1 MDDDTQRQDQDEPI
15 QSFSDTP
22 PTKANK
28 SITPDRIH
36 QAEEETKEQEEEDAG
51 TDDNDATS
59 DDGVQ
64 LDEPSTDVE
73 EDTTT
78 EDEDGSEDQPLDELY
93 WYTDVYNLPLYP
105 RKHGRRLTEEERIQR
120 HVSSLRSDALRV
132 SSLAHA
138 WDTLEYGNPSHT
150 DFTPGSGC
158 PNCGNQDAGDVVILD
173 NDVEEDTNDNTDDS
187 GISEDIGLTDNDN
200 ISEDNSDIS
209 SLQSDALRVSLHYR
223 QDILTYDKYR
233 TALEECYI
241 ATSTSVYPSWMVG
254 NEDFWEAIEG
264 LVSALKTVMVKVAK
278 YARRTYLFVRNK
290 ISRIFMRLTTI
301 QSIWNT
307 KISMNLANIR
317 SSDLDT
323 LQVRSLPFQLWVDSA
338 KLSVMC
344 YDLVARGDSIVFD
357 NSDHTITKV
366 MSEIKQQMKRCS
378 IDMDIS
384 EGKLKLDD
392 LTDQRQQGTLSE
404 LGWNRNHIAIALRH
418 LGDLATRVPN
428 DKDAPLEKKTNALI
442 EKLTAYSREIND
454 KVESGS
460 LPKGSK
466 AYRDAADTLLERTIR
481 FDFVLACSRCSYA
494 LFDMLTND
502 FLDVLEEVEDSYDPE
517 GIVH

>member
-59 DDGVQ
+59 DEGVEFNQ
-64 LDEPSTDVE
+64 PAEDDTSEEDSTDT
-73 EDTTT
+73 EDTSDI
-78 EDEDGSEDQPLDELY
+78 EELH
-93 WYTDVYNLPLYP
+93 WYTDIDNLPLYP
-105 RKHGRRLTEEERIQR
+105 RKHGRRLSQEERIQR
-120 HVSSLRSDALRV
+120 HVA
-132 SSLAHA
+132 SLAHA
-138 WDTLEYGNPSHT
+138 WNTVTNEYGNPSHT

-158 PNCGNQDAGDVVILD
+158 PNCGNHDAGDVVILD

-200 ISEDNSDIS
+200 ISEGNEEDIS
-209 SLQSDALRVSLHYR
+209 FHYK

-233 TALEECYI
+233 TTLEEYNI
-241 ATSTSVYPSWMVG
+241 DAHPSVYPSWMVG

-323 LQVRSLPFQLWVDSA
+323 LQVKSLPFKLWVDSA

-366 MSEIKQQMKRCS
+366 MTEIKQQMKRCN
-378 IDMDIS
+378 IEVDIS
-384 EGKLKLDD
+384 EGKLELDD
-392 LTDQRQQGTLSE
+392 LMDQRQQGTLNE
-404 LGWNRNHIAIALRH
+404 LGWNRNNVAIALRH

-460 LPKGSK
+460 MPKGSK

>member
-28 SITPDRIH
+28 HVTPDKIH
-36 QAEEETKEQEEEDAG
+36 EAEEETKEQEEEDAG

-59 DDGVQ
+59 DEGVEFNQ
-64 LDEPSTDVE
+64 VEHADEEDSTDTDDT
-73 EDTTT
+73 EDTSDI
-78 EDEDGSEDQPLDELY
+78 EELY
-93 WYTDVYNLPLYP
+93 WYTDIDHLPLYP
-105 RKHGRRLTEEERIQR
+105 RRHGRRLTEEERIQR
-120 HVSSLRSDALRV
+120 HVSSLASKWNTV
-132 SSLAHA
+132 
-138 WDTLEYGNPSHT
+138 TNEYGNPSHT

-158 PNCGNQDAGDVVILD
+158 PNCGNADAGDVVILD

-187 GISEDIGLTDNDN
+187 GISEDIGLTEND
-200 ISEDNSDIS
+200 DIAET
-209 SLQSDALRVSLHYR
+209 DVELHYK

-233 TALEECYI
+233 TYLEDYVSP
-241 ATSTSVYPSWMVG
+241 STISSVYPTWMNEMHGRLAG

-290 ISRIFMRLTTI
+290 ISRVFMRLTTI

-317 SSDLDT
+317 SSDLAT
-323 LQVRSLPFQLWVDSA
+323 LEVKSLPFNLWVEAA
-338 KLSVMC
+338 KLSVMT

-357 NSDHTITKV
+357 SSDRTITKV
-366 MSEIKQQMKRCS
+366 MAEIKQQMKRS
-378 IDMDIS
+378 HIEIDIS
-384 EGKLKLDD
+384 EGKLKTDD
-392 LTDQRQQGTLSE
+392 LMDQRQQGNLTE
-404 LGWNRNHIAIALRH
+404 LGWNRNTIAIALRH

-442 EKLTAYSREIND
+442 EKITAYSREIND

-466 AYRDAADTLLERTIR
+466 EYRDAADTLLERTIR
-481 FDFVLACSRCSYA
+481 FDFVLACSRCAYA
-494 LFDMLTND
+494 LFDVLTND